1 MTSTIK
7 DRNEPL
13 LDSDIEIC
21 EFKATKME
29 DEDYSI
35 MIIKLRNIITSQFV
49 NITKHN
55 LH

>member
-7 DRNEPL
+7 DRKEPL

-21 EFKATKME
+21 EFKVAKME

-35 MIIKLRNIITSQFV
+35 MITKLRNNITSRFV